1 MAPKSPR
8 RHFMAMELI
17 DYAWGRIRPECHA
30 VEARK
35 LLDGAGYDVDTL
47 KVIRQ
52 AFDEACMMIALGA
65 GSDALP
71 DDYEMRL
78 AHAVL
83 ACARAHGHDADAL
96 REAAL
101 SAVLP
106 TLKNLS

>member
-1 MAPKSPR
+1 
-8 RHFMAMELI
+8 
-17 DYAWGRIRPECHA
+17 